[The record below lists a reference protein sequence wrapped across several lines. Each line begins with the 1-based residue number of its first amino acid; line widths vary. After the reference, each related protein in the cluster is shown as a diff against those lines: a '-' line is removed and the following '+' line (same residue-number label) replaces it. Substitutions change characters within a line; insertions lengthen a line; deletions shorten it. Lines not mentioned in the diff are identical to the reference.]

1 MVLPLQLYKQIHILP
16 IKNRTEHNRT
26 HCINLNISSFTII
39 KMWKTFYQEPFISF
53 SYILKASLNDVARR
67 HISNRKHSLFY
78 TNGLFVEKVYMHL
91 VEH

>member
-1 MVLPLQLYKQIHILP
+1 
-16 IKNRTEHNRT
+16 
-26 HCINLNISSFTII
+26 
-39 KMWKTFYQEPFISF
+39 MWKTFYQEPFISF